1 EYIGGMNKVW
11 IDRAKAVALLQ
22 SVSAQH
28 YPEAEAR
35 LAFFT
40 KIGLWP
46 VLKDPAKAEDL
57 AKQSL
62 SDGLIAA
69 ADHGRAT
76 AQEALGVLY
85 VLGIGVGVH
94 SNEAAEWYQKAANQG
109 YAEDDLGLLY
119 QKGIGVAKHSS
130 KAVELYQKAANQGDA
145 EAQTNLGW
153 LYETGTGVAK
163 DLSKAVELYQK
174 AADQGNAYAQNDLG
188 LFYT

>member
-1 EYIGGMNKVW
+1 MAILSVVIARHQPSTRQPKQTQQITAANSSAEKDYNSAIEYIGGMNKVR

-62 SDGLIAA
+62 SDGLILQ
-69 ADHGRAT
+69 RT
-76 AQEALGVLY
+76 M
-85 VLGIGVGVH
+85 VGQPPRKPW
-94 SNEAAEWYQKAANQG
+94 EFF
-109 YAEDDLGLLY
+109 
-119 QKGIGVAKHSS
+119 
-130 KAVELYQKAANQGDA
+130 
-145 EAQTNLGW
+145 TC
-153 LYETGTGVAK
+153 
-163 DLSKAVELYQK
+163 
-174 AADQGNAYAQNDLG
+174 
-188 LFYT
+188 